1 MDEYEAA
8 NQWLQKRLNLPT
20 AKTSFEI
27 SRDFEARQRA
37 HAFFSARV
45 AEGHI
50 LERLRGISD
59 AYSRGEI
66 GLADARTR
74 LKKFL
79 RGEGKDDGTNG
90 LRNLASTARLN
101 LILEQNTR
109 MAAAVGRWQVSM
121 DAEIRDR
128 WPCWRYIGSTA
139 QNPRDTHARFASFF
153 AFFLS
158 AFSCSLCSFS
168 SYFCALL
175 RAFFSLRVSFR
186 FGLRTPLRRSSASY
200 PVTIGSS
207 CNLPLTGFLFIAGSG
222 SSSSPSSSSSQ

>member
-20 AKTSFEI
+20 EKTSFEI

-59 AYSRGEI
+59 AYSHGEI
-66 GLADARTR
+66 GLAEARTR

-101 LILEQNTR
+101 LILEQNAR
-109 MAAAVGRWQVSM
+109 MALSVADRAYVLETGAVALSGTGKELM
-121 DAEIRDR
+121 
-128 WPCWRYIGSTA
+128 
-139 QNPRDTHARFASFF
+139 ASD
-153 AFFLS
+153 LVR
-158 AFSCSLCSFS
+158 
-168 SYFCALL
+168 
-175 RAFFSLRVSFR
+175 RAYL
-186 FGLRTPLRRSSASY
+186 G
-200 PVTIGSS
+200 G
-207 CNLPLTGFLFIAGSG
+207 
-222 SSSSPSSSSSQ
+222 

>member
-20 AKTSFEI
+20 EKTSFEI

-66 GLADARTR
+66 GLAEARTR

-79 RGEGKDDGTNG
+79 RGEGTSDLPGRHLASHRSEVLAYRLRAADVLEHGSGLVPLVDEIVAENGDHQVRRDELALVVHEHHTVSVTIIDDTHIRAGLLHQSLKRLDI
-90 LRNLASTARLN
+90 LRNQRVRLVVR
-101 LILEQNTR
+101 EVSVKFFEY
-109 MAAAVGRWQVSM
+109 VGRLI
-121 DAEIRDR
+121 AE
-128 WPCWRYIGSTA
+128 
-139 QNPRDTHARFASFF
+139 N
-153 AFFLS
+153 
-158 AFSCSLCSFS
+158 
-168 SYFCALL
+168 
-175 RAFFSLRVSFR
+175 
-186 FGLRTPLRRSSASY
+186 
-200 PVTIGSS
+200 
-207 CNLPLTGFLFIAGSG
+207 LTGVKA
-222 SSSSPSSSSSQ
+222 